1 MKYITHKRFRGL
13 GIEGR
18 FNLPWGTACE
28 ERDGYI
34 FAPDGRCVCAV
45 TSENGWE
52 HFRPDTV
59 DGAYRQKLLDRLYA
73 YYTPKDERTP
83 PEGDPADF
91 AAEKWPGADN
101 LYWKNLLRTMPT
113 DKLTEIYT
121 ERLGAPD

>member
-34 FAPDGRCVCAV
+34 YAPDGRCVCAV

-59 DGAYRQKLLDRLYA
+59 EGEYTPRLLDSLYA
-73 YYTPKDERTP
+73 YYTPKDKQTP

-91 AAEKWPGADN
+91 AAEKWPGAEN

-113 DKLTEIYT
+113 DKLIEFYR